1 MANGRLLSD
10 GRQSLKEG
18 KTSSLPQYYS
28 NVQEP
33 GSLTPISSR
42 VDLHSHTTASDGG
55 LSPTELVARAA
66 RLGVEVLAITDH
78 DTTEGLAE
86 AQEAALRHQITLV
99 PGVEISTV
107 CGREEIHLLG
117 FFVDPECSELQSL
130 LSRTREARKERA
142 FRMLERLSN
151 LGLPL
156 EWQRVLDLSGGGSIG
171 RPHVAATMLEAG
183 YVRSFD
189 EAFSLWIGR
198 GCPAYVERYKLTP
211 EDAIDLVRQSGG
223 VAVLAHPYIFD
234 RSQAMKKGLDL
245 KHWLPRLREAGLC
258 GIEAYY
264 ANYSRRT
271 SRRLLSLAIRYGLL
285 VTGGSDFHGGPLGV
299 GLGGVA
305 VPWAV
310 WEGLERKHR
319 LMTSKPEKQI
329 ELASGLTHGLALS

>member
-1 MANGRLLSD
+1 M
-10 GRQSLKEG
+10 
-18 KTSSLPQYYS
+18 
-28 NVQEP
+28 
-33 GSLTPISSR
+33 
-42 VDLHSHTTASDGG
+42 
-55 LSPTELVARAA
+55 
-66 RLGVEVLAITDH
+66 LAITDH
-78 DTTEGLAE
+78 DTTQGLAE
-86 AQEAALRHQITLV
+86 AYEAALRHQITLV
-99 PGVEISTV
+99 PGVEISTI

-117 FFVDPECSELQSL
+117 FFVDPENPELQSL
-130 LSRTREARKERA
+130 LSRTRDARKERA

-156 EWQRVLDLSGGGSIG
+156 EWQRVLELSGGGSIG

-189 EAFSLWIGR
+189 EAFTLWIGR

-211 EDAIDLVRQSGG
+211 EEAIELVRQSGG
-223 VAVLAHPYIFD
+223 VAVLAHPFIYD
-234 RSQAMKKGLDL
+234 RNQELKKGLDL

-264 ANYSRRT
+264 ANYPRRT
-271 SRRLLSLAIRYGLL
+271 SRKLLNLAIRHGLL
-285 VTGGSDFHGGPLGV
+285 VTGGSDFHGGPLGT

-319 LMTSKPEKQI
+319 LMTSRPEKPI
-329 ELASGLTHGLALS
+329 ELASGLTRGLALSQEGS